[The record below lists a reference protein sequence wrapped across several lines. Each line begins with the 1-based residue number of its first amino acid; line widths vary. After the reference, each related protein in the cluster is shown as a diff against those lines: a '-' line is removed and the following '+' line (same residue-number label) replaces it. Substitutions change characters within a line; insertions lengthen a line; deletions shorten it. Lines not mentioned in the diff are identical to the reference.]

1 MRVTTVDPI
10 TVTLYDDA
18 PIYGGAE
25 RYLELLATGFDP
37 KEVAARVVLAREKA
51 LDPLAAR
58 LGKHGIPVT
67 RLPRIPT
74 LSAVG
79 PFLRAVAHFTR
90 NRSQIF
96 HFNMVDPRACNA
108 AIAAAK
114 LASRTPIMA
123 TNQLPQSPF
132 DDLPTPR
139 RHRIAMAE
147 IKRHIVVSEANRADL
162 AAHNVDHRRIAVIHN
177 ATEDPGP
184 VTEARRAAARK
195 ALGVEPDATVVGFA
209 GRFVAQKNPKVFV
222 EMAAEVARVY
232 GNARFVMLGDGP
244 ERASLEMAAHSLGVA
259 DRLSFLGHR
268 EDAIELYAGFDLLV
282 FTSQYEGLPFAV
294 IEAMFLG
301 LPVVAFRIPGMSE
314 AVVDRETGR
323 LVGASSGG
331 AKALGSAIIGLLST
345 PDVMPKMGAAARAR
359 AIDLFSLPDMIRKTV
374 DVYREI
380 VRSQSR

>member
-1 MRVTTVDPI
+1 MGMPTVDPI

-18 PIYGGAE
+18 PVYGGAE

-58 LGKHGIPVT
+58 LQKHGIPIT

-74 LSAVG
+74 LSSVG

-96 HFNMVDPRACNA
+96 HFNLVDPRACNG

-177 ATEDPGP
+177 ATIDPGP
-184 VTEARRAAARK
+184 VTEARRTAARK
-195 ALGVEPDATVVGFA
+195 ALGLGPDATVVGFA
-209 GRFVAQKNPKVFV
+209 GRFVAQKSPATFV
-222 EMAAEVARVY
+222 EMAAEVAKVY
-232 GNARFVMLGDGP
+232 DNAHFVMLGDGP
-244 ERASLEMAAHSLGVA
+244 ERASLEMAVSSLGLGG
-259 DRLSFLGHR
+259 RLKLLGHR
-268 EDAIELYAGFDLLV
+268 EDAIDLYAGFDLVV

-323 LVGASSGG
+323 LVDSSGRG
-331 AKALGSAIIGLLST
+331 KSLASAIIGLLST
-345 PDVMPKMGAAARAR
+345 PGVLPKMGAAARAR

-380 VRSQSR
+380 LRSQSR